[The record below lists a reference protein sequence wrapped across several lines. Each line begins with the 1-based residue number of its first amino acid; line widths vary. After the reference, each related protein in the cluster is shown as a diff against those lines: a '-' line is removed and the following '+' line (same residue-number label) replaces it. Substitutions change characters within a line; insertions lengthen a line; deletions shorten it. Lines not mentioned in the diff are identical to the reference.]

1 MQDQSKRLMAMLHM
15 RTDALTAGEAIP
27 EPITLTSAFELPA
40 QPDPS
45 RVYARLANP
54 TVEAVEARIAALEAA
69 PTRLFPSGLG
79 AYTAVAMAA
88 LKAGDKVLMLSDGYY
103 AARNLMADV
112 FARFDVSLATCAATE
127 LETCPLDD
135 FALVIIE
142 TPSNPGLDIID
153 IAALAER
160 CRVAGARL
168 AVDNTVCTPLL
179 QNPLDLGAD
188 ISICSDTKAMGGH
201 SDLLMGH
208 VSSRDEAFIDAVQS
222 VRNLSGNIPAPF
234 ECWLLLRGLETL
246 ELRLARMCEN
256 ARAALPLL
264 EGSPAVT
271 QVVYPQAHAQ
281 ASDRGFLIGA
291 TFKDA
296 ETADRFLKKAG
307 FAAMTSFGGLHS
319 SGDRRARWGDDVA
332 GGFLRLS
339 FGVEPTDALT
349 AQIEAALAEL

>member
-1 MQDQSKRLMAMLHM
+1 MEDHSKRLMAMLHM
-15 RTDALTAGEAIP
+15 RTDTLEAGEAIP

-45 RVYARLANP
+45 RIYARLANP
-54 TVEAVEARIAALEAA
+54 TVEAVEARIAALEDA

-79 AYTAVAMAA
+79 AYSAVIMAA
-88 LKAGDKVLMLSDGYY
+88 LKTGDKVLMLSDGYY
-103 AARNLMADV
+103 AARNLLADV
-112 FARFDVSLATCAATE
+112 FTRFGVA
-127 LETCPLDD
+127 LETCTAHELDKHPLDG

-142 TPSNPGLDIID
+142 TPSNPGLDLVD
-153 IAALAER
+153 ISALAKR
-160 CRVAGARL
+160 CRAAGAKL

-208 VSSRDEAFIDAVQS
+208 VSTRDVGLIEAVHG

-246 ELRLARMCEN
+246 EIRLARMCEN

-271 QVVYPQAHAQ
+271 QVIYPQAHAQ

-339 FGVEPTDALT
+339 FGVEPTAALT
-349 AQIEAALAEL
+349 AQIEAALSEL